1 MKYEGYFALAQP
13 LAELMIVAWPK
24 WEHNFDLV
32 LPIPLHADRKRER
45 GYNQSELLVNA
56 LQDQIGWPGDSS
68 ALWRTKP
75 TQPQIGLSVSERRAN
90 VKDAFEADR
99 TIVKGKKILLV
110 DDVCTTGATLSEA
123 AQVLLKEGSE
133 SITAY
138 CLTRAVGDWEAESI

>member
-1 MKYEGYFALAQP
+1 MLVK
-13 LAELMIVAWPK
+13 ELQNK
-24 WEHNFDLV
+24 L
-32 LPIPLHADRKRER
+32 
-45 GYNQSELLVNA
+45 
-56 LQDQIGWPGDSS
+56 GWQGDSS

-75 TQPQIGLSVSERRAN
+75 TQPQIGLNVSERRAN
-90 VKDAFEADR
+90 VKDAFEADKSK
-99 TIVKGKKILLV
+99 VKGKKILLV